1 VLFLLKG
8 RSHLWKF
15 VFLFPVLEAGFQN
28 NYFDLPF
35 FLRAFNPMRG
45 MPHKRKLKVTSR
57 MFGTYVWQRSTSQY
71 IAYCPEVLELLF
83 CPPLEVHQ
91 AKLLALPFSCMR
103 NPNSMLDI

>member
-1 VLFLLKG
+1 MVFLLKG
-8 RSHLWKF
+8 KSHLWKF
-15 VFLFPVLEAGFQN
+15 VFLFPVLETGFQN

-35 FLRAFNPMRG
+35 FLRAFNP
-45 MPHKRKLKVTSR
+45 KKLKVTSR

-71 IAYCPEVLELLF
+71 IAYCPEVLELLI

-91 AKLLALPFSCMR
+91 AKLLALPFSCMH